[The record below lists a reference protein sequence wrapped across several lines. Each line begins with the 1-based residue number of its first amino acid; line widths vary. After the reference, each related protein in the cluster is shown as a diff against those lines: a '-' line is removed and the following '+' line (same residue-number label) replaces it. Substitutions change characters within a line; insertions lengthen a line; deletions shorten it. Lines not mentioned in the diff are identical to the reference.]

1 MNQPLLQT
9 TATAKAFG
17 PVVAL
22 RSVDLAVAPGEV
34 HALLGANGAG
44 KSTMVKILTGVL
56 HADAGTIAIHGE
68 EVALRQPSD
77 ARARGLAPVFQDP
90 AMVRDLTITQNLRLT
105 GADVDE
111 VHGQLAAMDI
121 DGLDFNE
128 QVRDLPLP
136 FLRMLD
142 LARAMAFDPQLLVL
156 DEITAAL
163 PPDLSDRVFEVM
175 RRWKERNR
183 SVLFISHRLAE
194 VREHCDMCT
203 VLRDGRNVASFV
215 PGTGGEGQIVQAM
228 SGEAASLVREEA
240 RARATRPRRRAL
252 APGSRC
258 ASWPPAASS
267 RTSRCRC
274 GPARCSAWSRWK
286 GQGQDLL
293 FDVLSGNRKPDSGEI
308 VVDDRPLH
316 ADHPYDA
323 IRRGVVLVP
332 SDRLMALLPK
342 RSVRENIAA
351 PLFNRIGAWGPIN
364 RGNERRRVDD
374 AVRRLSID
382 TRAAA
387 QVRRLSGGNQQ
398 KVTIARWLASGFRT
412 LLLFDPTRGIDI
424 GTKHQ
429 IYDLVRDLADG
440 GAAIVMFTSELRE
453 VGLVCDRAAVLHN
466 GAIVAELPPTPARPR
481 CSPRPTAS
489 RRRHDGH
496 RAAGAHSRSPS
507 PRCPSRPAGCPA
519 SSGGRA
525 GRWAWPC
532 CCWRCCSG
540 GPRRCPSSGR
550 SRSAPS
556 PPGR

>member
-22 RSVDLAVAPGEV
+22 RSVDLTVAPGEV

-90 AMVRDLTITQNLRLT
+90 AMVRDLTVAQNLRLT

-203 VLRDGRNVASFV
+203 VLRDGRNVAS
-215 PGTGGEGQIVQAM
+215 
-228 SGEAASLVREEA
+228 LR
-240 RARATRPRRRAL
+240 
-252 APGSRC
+252 PGSR
-258 ASWPPAASS
+258 
-267 RTSRCRC
+267 
-274 GPARCSAWSRWK
+274 G
-286 GQGQDLL
+286 
-293 FDVLSGNRKPDSGEI
+293 
-308 VVDDRPLH
+308 
-316 ADHPYDA
+316 
-323 IRRGVVLVP
+323 
-332 SDRLMALLPK
+332 
-342 RSVRENIAA
+342 
-351 PLFNRIGAWGPIN
+351 
-364 RGNERRRVDD
+364 
-374 AVRRLSID
+374 
-382 TRAAA
+382 
-387 QVRRLSGGNQQ
+387 
-398 KVTIARWLASGFRT
+398 
-412 LLLFDPTRGIDI
+412 
-424 GTKHQ
+424 
-429 IYDLVRDLADG
+429 
-440 GAAIVMFTSELRE
+440 
-453 VGLVCDRAAVLHN
+453 
-466 GAIVAELPPTPARPR
+466 ARPR
-481 CSPRPTAS
+481 SCA
-489 RRRHDGH
+489 D
-496 RAAGAHSRSPS
+496 AGR
-507 PRCPSRPAGCPA
+507 
-519 SSGGRA
+519 GGR
-525 GRWAWPC
+525 G
-532 CCWRCCSG
+532 
-540 GPRRCPSSGR
+540 
-550 SRSAPS
+550 
-556 PPGR
+556 

>member
-1 MNQPLLQT
+1 MNEPLLQT

-56 HADAGTIAIHGE
+56 HPDAGSIAIHGE
-68 EVALRQPSD
+68 EVSLARPAE

-90 AMVRDLTITQNLRLT
+90 AMVRDLTVTQNLRLT
-105 GADVDE
+105 GADVAAVRRE
-111 VHGQLAAMDI
+111 LTAMDLG
-121 DGLDFNE
+121 GLDFNE

-142 LARAMAFDPQLLVL
+142 LARAMAFDPQLLLL

-163 PPDLSDRVFEVM
+163 PPDLSDRVFDVM

-215 PGTGGEGQIVQAM
+215 PGSGGEGQIVQAM
-228 SGEAASLVREEA
+228 LGEAANLVREEA
-240 RARATRPRRRAL
+240 RVRANVHDATARPRLEVRQLAAGRQLKDVSLSVRAGEVLGL
-252 APGSRC
+252 A
-258 ASWPPAASS
+258 ALE
-267 RTSRCRC
+267 
-274 GPARCSAWSRWK
+274 

-308 VVDDRPLH
+308 VVDDSPLH
-316 ADHPYDA
+316 ASHPYDA

-351 PLFNRIGAWGPIN
+351 PLFNHLRAWGPIN
-364 RGNERRRVDD
+364 RGMERRRV
-374 AVRRLSID
+374 RRCRAPALHRHPCRGAGPPALGREPAEGHDRPLAGQRVPHPLAASTPHGASTSGPS
-382 TRAAA
+382 TR
-387 QVRRLSGGNQQ
+387 SM
-398 KVTIARWLASGFRT
+398 TWC
-412 LLLFDPTRGIDI
+412 
-424 GTKHQ
+424 GTW
-429 IYDLVRDLADG
+429 
-440 GAAIVMFTSELRE
+440 
-453 VGLVCDRAAVLHN
+453 
-466 GAIVAELPPTPARPR
+466 PTPEPPSC
-481 CSPRPTAS
+481 CSPVS
-489 RRRHDGH
+489 
-496 RAAGAHSRSPS
+496 
-507 PRCPSRPAGCPA
+507 
-519 SSGGRA
+519 
-525 GRWAWPC
+525 
-532 CCWRCCSG
+532 
-540 GPRRCPSSGR
+540 
-550 SRSAPS
+550 
-556 PPGR
+556 